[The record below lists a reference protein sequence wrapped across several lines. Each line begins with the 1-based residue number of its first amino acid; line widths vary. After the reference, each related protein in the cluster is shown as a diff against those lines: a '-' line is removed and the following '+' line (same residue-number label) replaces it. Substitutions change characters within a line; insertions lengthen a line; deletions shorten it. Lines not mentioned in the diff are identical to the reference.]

1 MKTPRGNWS
10 RGLGAVALAAC
21 LWPLAAGAQ
30 RRVQVI
36 EEPQWLKLRLT
47 EASAGLYSEGSFE
60 ETRFGSGSS
69 VSHDRFFI
77 GPSLGLNLDGSIY
90 HPNLCRLLV
99 LSEGAFGWET
109 ETVRSA
115 TGSVDREKLQ
125 YLGRFMGNASFLA
138 QRPLNGAVFGNYDH
152 TFRDYDFFSRV
163 TVDSW
168 RYGGRVNYREGPLYL
183 TALYTHRDEDVSGQV
198 APSSRR
204 EDTVGFDG
212 RFNRNRGETA
222 LTYTFL
228 QYDRT
233 DVGRTGSGT
242 DHTVAISESDR
253 FGSREQ
259 FRLNANAAYTRR
271 DTDVEAS
278 DQISAGASFAA
289 DHRRNLSSFYSVNYD
304 RFELGD
310 FASDNV
316 VAQGQLRH
324 QLYESLTST
333 LLVQGSSFEAGDA
346 VSDGYM
352 RRYGAGFSEAYTKR
366 LGTRHRLRI
375 QNSLLV
381 ERVESQGVS
390 RVENEPHSFDSGGGG
405 APPDSF
411 FLNLPNVNEATI
423 QVTDQ
428 NDTPPPYVRGLDY
441 DVLRLGTRTLIQRL
455 PGSRIPSGATV
466 LVDYEAEP
474 TPAGDYTAL
483 TEQFSIRF
491 DLWDNLWGI
500 YGRLNLYANTAPEE
514 LHVQDLVSYAV
525 GTDVNWRW
533 ARAGAEFEIY
543 DSSEASYR
551 SARLFQSFNFKLDP
565 VSSWGVDFSESWT
578 DYIDADRQEQNYR
591 AITRYRRM
599 VGRGLTVDADAG
611 VALRRGRGVDQT
623 LATFRPNVQYRVGRM
638 TLAAG
643 YNFEYEL
650 FLDREERIKH
660 LLFLRLRRTF

>member
-1 MKTPRGNWS
+1 MTAS
-10 RGLGAVALAAC
+10 REHWNCGVCVLVLLAC
-21 LWPLAAGAQ
+21 LWPGAVRAQ
-30 RRVQVI
+30 RRPAPI

-60 ETRFGSGSS
+60 ETSFGGDST

-99 LSEGAFGWET
+99 LSEGALGWET
-109 ETVRSA
+109 ETIRSA
-115 TGSVDREKLQ
+115 TGSVDRDKFQ
-125 YLGRFMGNASFLA
+125 YLGRFNGNAHFLNH
-138 QRPLNGAVFGNYDH
+138 RPFNGSLFGNYDH

-198 APSSRR
+198 APSSTR

-212 RFNRNRGETA
+212 RLERARGQTA

-228 QYDRT
+228 QYDRS
-233 DVGRTGSGT
+233 DIGRTGSGT
-242 DHTVAISESDR
+242 DHTVTISDSER

-259 FRLNANAAYTRR
+259 FRFNGNASYTRR
-271 DTDVEAS
+271 DTDFESS
-278 DQISAGASFAA
+278 DQISTGASFAA

-304 RFELGD
+304 RFDLGD

-333 LLVQGSSFEAGDA
+333 LLAQGSSFEAGDH
-346 VSDGYM
+346 VSEGYT

-366 LGTRHRLRI
+366 LGARHRLRI
-375 QNSLLV
+375 NNSLLV
-381 ERVESQGVS
+381 ERVESQGIS
-390 RVENEPHSFDSGGGG
+390 RVENEPHSFSSGGGG

-423 QVTDQ
+423 EVTDQ

-441 DVLRLGTRTLIQRL
+441 DVIRLGTRTLIQRL
-455 PGSRIPSGATV
+455 PGSRIPSDATV

-474 TPAGDYTAL
+474 TPAGEYTAL
-483 TEQFSIRF
+483 SEQFSIRV
-491 DLWDNLWGI
+491 DLWDNLWGL
-500 YGRLNLYANTAPEE
+500 YGRLTLYANTAPEE

-551 SARLFQSFNFKLDP
+551 SARLFQSFSFKLDP
-565 VSSWGVDFSESWT
+565 VSTLGVDFTETWT
-578 DYIDADRQEQNYR
+578 DYVDANRQEQHYR

-643 YNFEYEL
+643 YNLEYEL

>member
-1 MKTPRGNWS
+1 MTAARGNRIRVGW
-10 RGLGAVALAAC
+10 ALALLAC
-21 LWPLAAGAQ
+21 LCPATARAQ
-30 RRVQVI
+30 RRAPPI
-36 EEPQWLKLRLT
+36 EEPQWLKVRLT

-60 ETRFGSGSS
+60 ETSFRGGST
-69 VSHDRFFI
+69 VSHDRFFV

-109 ETVRSA
+109 ETIRSA
-115 TGSVDREKLQ
+115 TGSVERDKLQ
-125 YLGRFMGNASFLA
+125 YLGRFMGSANFL
-138 QRPLNGAVFGNYDH
+138 QHRPLNGSLFGNYDH

-198 APSSRR
+198 APSSTR

-212 RFNRNRGETA
+212 RLDRARGQTA

-228 QYDRT
+228 QYDRS
-233 DVGRTGSGT
+233 DIGRTGSGT
-242 DHTVAISESDR
+242 DHTITVSESDR

-259 FRLNANAAYTRR
+259 FRLNANASYTRR
-271 DTDVEAS
+271 DTDFESS
-278 DQISAGASFAA
+278 DQYSAGASLNA
-289 DHRRNLSSFYSVNYD
+289 DHRRNLSSFCSVNYD
-304 RFELGD
+304 RFDLGD

-333 LLVQGSSFEAGDA
+333 LLAQGSSFEAGDRF
-346 VSDGYM
+346 SDGYV

-366 LGTRHRLRI
+366 LGARHRLRI
-375 QNSLLV
+375 NNSLLV
-381 ERVESQGVS
+381 ERVESQGIS
-390 RVENEPHSFDSGGGG
+390 RVENEPHTFGTGG

-423 QVTDQ
+423 EVTDQ

-441 DVLRLGTRTLIQRL
+441 DVIRLGTRTLIQRL

-500 YGRLNLYANTAPEE
+500 YGRLTLYANTAPEE
-514 LHVQDLVSYAV
+514 LHVQDLVSYAA

-533 ARAGAEFEIY
+533 ARAGAEVEIY

-551 SARLFQSFNFKLDP
+551 SARLFQSFTFKLDP
-565 VSSWGVDFSESWT
+565 VSTLGVDFTETWT
-578 DYIDADRQEQNYR
+578 DYIDANRQEQNYR

-650 FLDREERIKH
+650 FLEREERIKH